1 MEGNRASPSLHSIL
15 EPLGVH
21 AQHIDV
27 VWDTMLWVCAIMYAI
42 VLVFFA
48 LALLRRRRV
57 LEGKGEQ
64 QQSKRFSISL
74 AIWTALVVVGLFGLT
89 LTSFLTDRAL
99 VRAAAEPQVLLKVT
113 AHQWWWEIEYLHSDP
128 SQRFR
133 TANEIHLPVNAQVQ
147 IELTATDVIHSF
159 WVPNLNGKRDLIPG
173 RTNEIGLQPQHI
185 GVFRGQCAEYCGVQH
200 AHMALE
206 VIVEPQAQFDRW
218 RERQLAIATQP
229 SNASMQQGQ
238 RVFMETACNMCHAIS
253 GTPAFGQTA
262 PDLSHVG
269 SRRMLAAGTLPNT
282 RENLR
287 RWLAN
292 PQAIKPGNRMPIVPL
307 DDAQL
312 DALVA
317 YLGELR

>member
-1 MEGNRASPSLHSIL
+1 MEGNRARPSLHSIL

-27 VWDTMLWVCAIMYAI
+27 VWDTMLWVCTIMYAI

-48 LALLRRRRV
+48 LALLRRRRT
-57 LEGKGEQ
+57 
-64 QQSKRFSISL
+64 QSAQEAHAESARFSISL
-74 AIWTALVVVGLFGLT
+74 GVWTVLVALGLFGLT

-113 AHQWWWEIEYLHSDP
+113 AHQWWWEIEYLHADP
-128 SQRFR
+128 SRRFR
-133 TANEIHLPVNAQVQ
+133 TANELHLPVNAQVQ
-147 IELTATDVIHSF
+147 IELTANDVIHSF
-159 WVPNLNGKRDLIPG
+159 WVPNLHGKRDLIPG
-173 RTNEIGLQPQHI
+173 RANEIGLQPKRV

-206 VIVEPQAQFDRW
+206 VTVEPQAKFDRW

-229 SNASMQQGQ
+229 STALMQRGQ
-238 RVFMETACNMCHAIS
+238 RVFMASACNMCHAIS
-253 GTPAFGQTA
+253 GTTAFAQIG
-262 PDLSHVG
+262 PDLSHVA
-269 SRRMLAAGTLPNT
+269 SRRMLAAGTLPNSA
-282 RENLR
+282 EHLR
-287 RWLAN
+287 RWLEN
-292 PQAIKPGNRMPIVPL
+292 PQTVKPGNHMPVVPL

-317 YLGELR
+317 YLGALR